1 MASADKRTPAMTL
14 LIRPLGNGRFE
25 IREGEHLLGTSQNEM
40 MAVWS
45 AVAVAE
51 EIAKAGSLVRV
62 VVLREGKET
71 EEFVTTPRKAG

>member
-45 AVAVAE
+45 AVTAAE
-51 EIAKAGSLVRV
+51 LMAKSGQTVRV
-62 VVLREGKET
+62 VRFQDEIEI
-71 EEFVTTPRKAG
+71 EEFVATPPGTH